1 MGSSTAFLTGFVDA
15 ANRNM
20 YETRMAA
27 HQESVEARA
36 DFQWKERNTE
46 AIARQNQLL
55 EDKNKREDLQQDNE
69 EQRIIDGNLAIM
81 QRFYPDMPE
90 ADQLAAA
97 NNPNGVGYI
106 PGYYSGGIR
115 WDTEKGNFE
124 TQLDSDTRVAGVQA
138 MHLKRSDVSDEMFR
152 ESQWFAFLRDT
163 ILRTGESEID
173 LKNRGYTPL
182 YQTDPTTGFVSITP
196 QYIDPNIPTQYTLD
210 NSENTSFSMLKS
222 QALNKLNAIVGFD
235 LGPGGEILEPGIF
248 TGIVEELTGVAVRNY
263 SKAKANGESL
273 LPSEPFSQ
281 VIALAFGQSNENV
294 EDITEEKLKMGAN
307 AISTYSNNPEGL
319 ASADESLETLES
331 VYENIRV
338 RIHITEMFPNAPA
351 LSKMLT
357 GSTNLQTLYDISDA
371 IRKNPTFIAEFGL
384 PEGEPTDEPTGEEGQ
399 PDQGFTIEE
408 VPTGTGLSAQ
418 TRKIYTLDEVGLNKM
433 SEAYELH
440 ASQPPPK
447 RQRDSLIP
455 IERYIADLFGFNHLM
470 PMDQIAI
477 DQLIKQHED
486 LISLGVIETNG
497 D

>member
-46 AIARQNQLL
+46 AIARQDKLIADNITLENQRLEDSRAFDITDAEREREEQEDRDKEELSKRLIALNPEFANNPEALAKALLAGRDGLHLYTNSKYRYRADGSLISARDIVDEDTKEYVMASAPLSWRDNPAWMNTEAAIEFAERVRSEGGRSGLATFNDAGMSFENILDEEGAVIGSRIARAQDQGEPWEVKQIEINTARDHIMSHLSNIPGLTGIDMIDGNFRVDNPALFSGIDTMVQNTIRRYAELKTTQEGQYAIVTQVANQILSEQLEGFLGYAKAANTLGSIANEQKVSL
-55 EDKNKREDLQQDNE
+55 EDKMESLAYLEGAQD
-69 EQRIIDGNLAIM
+69 RL
-81 QRFYPDMPE
+81 
-90 ADQLAAA
+90 
-97 NNPNGVGYI
+97 
-106 PGYYSGGIR
+106 
-115 WDTEKGNFE
+115 
-124 TQLDSDTRVAGVQA
+124 GVQA
-138 MHLKRSDVSDEMFR
+138 VLASMTAEEQGQWRSR
-152 ESQWFAFLRDT
+152 L
-163 ILRTGESEID
+163 
-173 LKNRGYTPL
+173 
-182 YQTDPTTGFVSITP
+182 
-196 QYIDPNIPTQYTLD
+196 
-210 NSENTSFSMLKS
+210 
-222 QALNKLNAIVGFD
+222 
-235 LGPGGEILEPGIF
+235 
-248 TGIVEELTGVAVRNY
+248 
-263 SKAKANGESL
+263 AN
-273 LPSEPFSQ
+273 P
-281 VIALAFGQSNENV
+281 NV
-294 EDITEEKLKMGAN
+294 EGGVDVPGA
-307 AISTYSNNPEGL
+307 
-319 ASADESLETLES
+319 ET
-331 VYENIRV
+331 
-338 RIHITEMFPNAPA
+338 
-351 LSKMLT
+351 
-357 GSTNLQTLYDISDA
+357 
-371 IRKNPTFIAEFGL
+371 
-384 PEGEPTDEPTGEEGQ
+384 TGEEVV
-399 PDQGFTIEE
+399 DQGFTIEE